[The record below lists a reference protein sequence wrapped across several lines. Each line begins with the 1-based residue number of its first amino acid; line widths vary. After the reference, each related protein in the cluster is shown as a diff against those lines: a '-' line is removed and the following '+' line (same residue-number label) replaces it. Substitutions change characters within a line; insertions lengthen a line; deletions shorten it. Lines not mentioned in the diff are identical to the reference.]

1 MSDHTTWVAFRPS
14 ETLHQTTDSF
24 INRMR
29 GGASRPEPETIEKI
43 MSTFMQEVL
52 HNFFI
57 VPTEQAG
64 LPSSTQKVVQFTVD
78 TINKAT
84 HLVIKSTVRKLDID
98 QNRRAADY
106 MDTVRFKLESNGE
119 DIWFVAFPLNEMMA
133 AKGRKA
139 FEQGI
144 NGQGKQ
150 ALPALLEYFH
160 QLTDIA
166 LYWYFEEPMKL
177 LRFGPI
183 DPASAALRPASG
195 CPFLPTPGPE
205 SVAGQ
210 PSQTGWTVRDD
221 VSAAVSKGASLGV
234 AAL

>member
-1 MSDHTTWVAFRPS
+1 MSDHTTWVAFRS
-14 ETLHQTTDSF
+14 SDLLHQTTDSF
-24 INRMR
+24 IKRMR
-29 GGASRPEPETIEKI
+29 GGATRPEPETIEKI

-64 LPSSTQKVVQFTVD
+64 LPPSTQKIVQFTVD

-98 QNRRAADY
+98 QNRRAAEY
-106 MDTVRFKLESNGE
+106 MDTVRFKLDKSGE
-119 DIWFVAFPLNEMMA
+119 EIWFVAFPLNDMMA

-139 FEQGI
+139 FELGL

-183 DPASAALRPASG
+183 MRKVSEVGVATTRKATHTVIDKVI
-195 CPFLPTPGPE
+195 PGMNDE
-205 SVAGQ
+205 Q
-210 PSQTGWTVRDD
+210 L
-221 VSAAVSKGASLGV
+221 AVSCQYAKMQLIDGPKRHDI
-234 AAL
+234 

>member
-98 QNRRAADY
+98 QTRRAADY

-183 DPASAALRPASG
+183 MRK
-195 CPFLPTPGPE
+195 
-205 SVAGQ
+205 
-210 PSQTGWTVRDD
+210 
-221 VSAAVSKGASLGV
+221 VSEVGV
-234 AAL
+234 ATTRKATHTVIDKVIPGMTPEQLVIACRYAEMQLVDGPKRHDV

>member
-1 MSDHTTWVAFRPS
+1 MSDHTTWVAFRSS
-14 ETLHQTTDSF
+14 EMLHQTTDGF

-29 GGASRPEPETIEKI
+29 SGASRPEPETIEKI

-98 QNRRAADY
+98 QNRRAAEY
-106 MDTVRFKLESNGE
+106 MDTVRFKLEQDGE

-139 FEQGI
+139 FELGI

-183 DPASAALRPASG
+183 MRKVS
-195 CPFLPTPGPE
+195 
-205 SVAGQ
+205 
-210 PSQTGWTVRDD
+210 D
-221 VSAAVSKGASLGV
+221 VGV
-234 AAL
+234 ATTRKATHTVIDKVIPGMNEEQLVIACQYAKMQLVNGPKHHDI

>member
-1 MSDHTTWVAFRPS
+1 MSDHTTWVAFRS
-14 ETLHQTTDSF
+14 SDNLHQTTDSF
-24 INRMR
+24 IQRMR
-29 GGASRPEPETIEKI
+29 SGASRPEPETIEKI

-64 LPSSTQKVVQFTVD
+64 LPSSTQKIVQFTVD

-98 QNRRAADY
+98 QNRRAAEY
-106 MDTVRFKLESNGE
+106 MDTVRFSKEINGE
-119 DIWFVAFPLNEMMA
+119 QIWFVAFPLNDMMA
-133 AKGRKA
+133 LKGRKA
-139 FEQGI
+139 FELGI

-183 DPASAALRPASG
+183 MRKVS
-195 CPFLPTPGPE
+195 
-205 SVAGQ
+205 
-210 PSQTGWTVRDD
+210 D
-221 VSAAVSKGASLGV
+221 VGV
-234 AAL
+234 ATTRKATHTVIDKVIPGMNDEQLVISCKYARMQLVDGPKRHDI

>member
-1 MSDHTTWVAFRPS
+1 MSDHTTWVAFRSS
-14 ETLHQTTDSF
+14 EMLHQTTDGF

-29 GGASRPEPETIEKI
+29 SGASRPEPETIEKI

-84 HLVIKSTVRKLDID
+84 HLVIKTTVRKLDID

-106 MDTVRFKLESNGE
+106 MDTVRFKLEKDGN

-139 FEQGI
+139 FELGI
-144 NGQGKQ
+144 SGQGKQ

-183 DPASAALRPASG
+183 MRKVADVGIATTRKA
-195 CPFLPTPGPE
+195 THTVIDKVIPGMNEEQLVIACQYAKLQLVDGPKHH
-205 SVAGQ
+205 
-210 PSQTGWTVRDD
+210 DI
-221 VSAAVSKGASLGV
+221 
-234 AAL
+234 